1 MKTVPLIYFMLIFSL
16 VFILSSVKGQQINDS
31 SFNTNLLKPAYL
43 NKHPSV
49 LIDAAHYNA
58 FFTLNRI
65 QPFCKLIYAD
75 GYNVDTIGR
84 RFNSRMLSN
93 YDIVVIFTA
102 QGGPDESDSA
112 EFSAFSDSEIEALI
126 NWIKKG
132 GSLLFGVD
140 HSPFNYAGLKLL
152 TNLGIGLSFGRI
164 EDSVFS
170 EGGIENGPDGRRGT
184 LIFSRQNE
192 LLGNHVITSGRN
204 YQEQIN
210 KVITD
215 GGQALKPPKGS
226 ITLFRISNTAYNGG
240 IGNSDSYRM
249 PVGVY
254 NAQAIAFTL
263 GNGRAVITADCS
275 MWTAQLV
282 KFNNKWV
289 KYGMSRTDTDNR
301 QFALN
306 VMHWLSHLI
315 N

>member
-1 MKTVPLIYFMLIFSL
+1 MKRNDLIYLVLIFPFA
-16 VFILSSVKGQQINDS
+16 FILLSAKGQQVNDS
-31 SFNTNLLKPAYL
+31 SFNTHLINPAYS
-43 NKHPSV
+43 NRHPLV
-49 LIDAAHYNA
+49 LIDAGHYNA
-58 FFTLNRI
+58 FVTLNRI
-65 QPFCKLIYAD
+65 QPFSNLIRAD
-75 GYNVDTIGR
+75 GCNVDIVKR
-84 RFNSRMLSN
+84 RFSPNLLSN
-93 YDIVVIFTA
+93 YDICVIFTA
-102 QGGPDESDSA
+102 QGGSDESDST
-112 EFSAFSDSEIEALI
+112 EFSAFSDSEIEALV
-126 NWIKKG
+126 NWIKNG

-140 HSPFNYAGLKLL
+140 HSPFNYAGNKLL
-152 TNLGIGLSFGRI
+152 ESLGIGLSFGRI

-170 EGGIENGPDGRRGT
+170 EGGIESGSDGRRGS

-210 KVITD
+210 KVVTD

-226 ITLFRISNTAYNGG
+226 ITLFRISNTAYNSG

-249 PVGVY
+249 PVGGY

-263 GNGRAVITADCS
+263 GKGRAVITADCS

-282 KFNNKWV
+282 KLNNNWV

-306 VMHWLSHLI
+306 VMHWLSHII